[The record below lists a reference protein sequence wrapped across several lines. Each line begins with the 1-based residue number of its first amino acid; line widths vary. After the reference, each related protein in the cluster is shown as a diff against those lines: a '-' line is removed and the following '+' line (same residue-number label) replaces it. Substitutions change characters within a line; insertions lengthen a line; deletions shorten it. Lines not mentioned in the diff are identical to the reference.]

1 MCVQLSWRRKVVSRR
16 SPLVGP
22 PTPSLGRIDRKEV
35 MVPLDDTIPPIDVQV
50 RGAERGGVA
59 GLIVGCGALAG
70 AARRRRRR
78 LVVTP

>member
-1 MCVQLSWRRKVVSRR
+1 
-16 SPLVGP
+16 
-22 PTPSLGRIDRKEV
+22 